1 MTENSIFWSTTDV
14 GDGPAAGFSSSNI
27 FEVYRSLLTGS
38 VGANYGGVSP
48 DYLNE
53 LAVSG
58 ATSPVSVATGAA
70 LVYGIPYFN
79 SASVNVTVPTPA
91 SSTRIDRIV
100 LRADWSAQTVRITR
114 VAGIEGA
121 GSAPALAQSAGVTW
135 DIPLARVTITT
146 AGSITLTDD
155 RQFLSLIGDS
165 AVVTAKLNDLA
176 VTTAKL
182 ADACVTSVKIADSNV
197 TTAKLADSGVTTA
210 KIADSNVTTAKI
222 ADSNVTTAKIADS
235 NVTTAK
241 VADDAIS
248 NVKLANMAQTTVKGR
263 ALGAG
268 TGDPVDL
275 TAAQLVDILETADGS
290 GSGLDA
296 DTVDGLHASSFWQAS
311 NDGSGSGLDADL
323 LDGQHG
329 SYYLPASSYTA
340 SDVLTKIKTVDGT
353 GTGLD
358 ADLLDGQH
366 GSYYLPSASY
376 TAADVLTKIKTVD
389 GAGSGLD
396 ADLLDGQSSSYYLP
410 ASSYTASDVLAK
422 LVTVD
427 GPGSNIDADSV
438 DGLGVDSSWT
448 YALGVSV
455 AWNYTAN
462 TVIYYRKICG
472 IVNVRCYIETDWVG
486 NLAGSPIVTLPVGYR
501 PAYFSE
507 YMLMMR
513 TGTVY
518 RCRVQTDGQMFIED
532 ATASG
537 LRQYTISFTYFAG

>member
-1 MTENSIFWSTTDV
+1 MAENSIFWTTNNV
-14 GDGPAAGFSSSNI
+14 GDGPAAGFSSSDI

-38 VGANYGGVSP
+38 VGANYGGISP

-53 LAVSG
+53 LAVTG

-79 SASVNVTVPTPA
+79 SAGVNVTVPTPA

-114 VAGIEGA
+114 VAGTEGA
-121 GSAPALAQSAGVTW
+121 GSAPALTQSAGVTW

-155 RQFLSLIGDS
+155 RQYLSLIGDS

-182 ADACVTSVKIADSNV
+182 ADAGVTTVKIADSNV
-197 TTAKLADSGVTTA
+197 TTVKLADSGVTTA

-235 NVTTAK
+235 NVTSAK

-248 NVKLANMAQTTVKGR
+248 NAKLANMAQTTVKGR
-263 ALGAG
+263 TAGSG

-353 GTGLD
+353 G
-358 ADLLDGQH
+358 
-366 GSYYLPSASY
+366 
-376 TAADVLTKIKTVD
+376 
-389 GAGSGLD
+389 SGLD
-396 ADLLDGQSSSYYLP
+396 ADLLDGQSSAYYAV
-410 ASSYTASDVLAK
+410 ASHDHIDVDF
-422 LVTVD
+422 TT
-427 GPGSNIDADSV
+427 
-438 DGLGVDSSWT
+438 WH
-448 YALGVSV
+448 
-455 AWNYTAN
+455 
-462 TVIYYRKICG
+462 
-472 IVNVRCYIETDWVG
+472 
-486 NLAGSPIVTLPVGYR
+486 
-501 PAYFSE
+501 
-507 YMLMMR
+507 
-513 TGTVY
+513 TGTVNNCTVIFSY
-518 RCRVQTDGQMFIED
+518 AQKFENLVFFHVRFDVT
-532 ATASG
+532 TAGNDVYIPISS
-537 LRQYTISFTYFAG
+537 SFTPYNAAGGGSYSGYAMNVFHAGTYSGDIYAKVDTFGNRLYVYGTNLGSGIYEVSGVYRAE

>member
-1 MTENSIFWSTTDV
+1 MENSIFWTTNNV

-38 VGANYGGVSP
+38 VGANYGGISP

-53 LAVSG
+53 LAVTG

-182 ADACVTSVKIADSNV
+182 ADAGVTTVKIADSNV

-248 NVKLANMAQTTVKGR
+248 NAKLANMAQTTVKGR
-263 ALGAG
+263 TAGSG

-296 DTVDGLHASSFWQAS
+296 D
-311 NDGSGSGLDADL
+311 L

-329 SYYLPASSYTA
+329 SYYLPTSSYTA

-448 YALGVSV
+448 YALGVSS
-455 AWNYTAN
+455 AWNNTAN

-486 NLAGSPIVTLPVGYR
+486 NLAGSPIVTLPAGYR
-501 PAYFSE
+501 PAYFHE

-532 ATASG
+532 TTASG